1 MSEYRQN
8 SLIEICVFW
17 MVFFLGGGG
26 GVSVGVQVIES
37 LSFASVIR
45 QTANA
50 MQRNILRYQAIK
62 SKWTCCFKT
71 EIHNYSFDAT
81 KRIWNENVQRKF
93 CQESSNLPFP
103 ETWSLNS
110 LMTFAIREK
119 NLLSCVMM
127 WGCSCH
133 VRYRKWY
140 FLPSI

>member
-17 MVFFLGGGG
+17 MVFFLGGGGGGGG

-62 SKWTCCFKT
+62 SK
-71 EIHNYSFDAT
+71 
-81 KRIWNENVQRKF
+81 
-93 CQESSNLPFP
+93 
-103 ETWSLNS
+103 
-110 LMTFAIREK
+110 
-119 NLLSCVMM
+119 
-127 WGCSCH
+127 
-133 VRYRKWY
+133 
-140 FLPSI
+140 